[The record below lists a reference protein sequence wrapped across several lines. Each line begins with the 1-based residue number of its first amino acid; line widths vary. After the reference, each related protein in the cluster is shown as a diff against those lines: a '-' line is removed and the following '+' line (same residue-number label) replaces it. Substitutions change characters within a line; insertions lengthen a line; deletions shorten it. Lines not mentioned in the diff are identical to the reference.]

1 MSKIQFYSIEEAL
14 LGTYYRCSSR
24 NTWQSGII
32 VYAEKKE
39 YSDGEFIVRVR
50 PEYAGGILNEFWATI
65 AVG

>member
-14 LGTYYRCSSR
+14 IGTYYSSSVR
-24 NTWQSGII
+24 KYNSGII
-32 VYAEKKE
+32 VHAEKKE
-39 YSDGEFIVRVR
+39 YSDGEFIIRVR